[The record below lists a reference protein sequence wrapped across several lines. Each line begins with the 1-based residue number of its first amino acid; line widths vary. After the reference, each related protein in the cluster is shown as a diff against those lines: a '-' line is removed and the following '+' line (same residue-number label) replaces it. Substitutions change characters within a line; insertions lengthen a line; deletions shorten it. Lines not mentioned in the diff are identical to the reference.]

1 MNKLAGSL
9 PLILPTGLLMAL
21 GLSGLG
27 FQYFAV
33 HAFEV
38 GTDREFIPRLQSVPA
53 PAKCVKKR

>member
-1 MNKLAGSL
+1 
-9 PLILPTGLLMAL
+9 MAL